1 MAKKRVH
8 EIAKELG
15 FQNKDLIV
23 KLQELGFEVKSHSS
37 SVDEEDVR
45 EALRKA
51 EEQRRSRTDEKK
63 IKAGVIRRRPKG
75 SGGNTIIR
83 RRAAAPAAP
92 EAEAEPQVE
101 SAAPQVSQQAE
112 EASPTPVASEQTETA
127 VQATDAPS
135 AEAAQSS
142 EAAAVSEQP
151 TTDAVES
158 VSEETGDEPVSEA
171 APEAVDEAQASEATG
186 EEEAP
191 KPTIR
196 GQRKEEEKKPLARVA
211 RPDTRRREEEI
222 DEEDQKPEMDL
233 EALGLSESDFTRS
246 DDKEEA
252 RVAPPSP
259 SRMPVA
265 MKREEEKATKV
276 VRRIDPAVLQ
286 ARLAAAK
293 RPEPP
298 KEWGKTE
305 VPASPVTELVVRT
318 DASGK
323 RRELVDVR
331 KEAARNKS
339 GRAGQKRREE
349 MSAKDLLEH
358 RRGQVYYPTPNR
370 RRVKT
375 RAKTKARVE
384 AVSTVAKRPIEIGES
399 ITVAEL
405 ARQMSL
411 KATDIIRFLMKQ
423 GVMAT
428 MNQPVEHDIA
438 AMVAMEFEYEVVS
451 KVFNVEE
458 KLEGVSLDEAKAKE
472 DPDAVLRAPV
482 VTVMGHV
489 DHGKTSLLDK
499 IRHARVADGEAGGI
513 TQAIA
518 GYQVNTSKGLIT
530 FLDTPGH
537 KAFTAMRARGA
548 NITDIVILVVAA
560 DDGVMPQTL
569 EAIEHAK
576 GAEVPI
582 IVAINKMDK
591 PEANPDRVLQQLSSH
606 GLLVEDWG
614 GDVLSRKISAK
625 TGDGLEELLEQIAL
639 QSEIMEL
646 KANPNLSATG
656 HVVEGEVHKGRG
668 SVATVLVQEGT
679 LKVGD
684 AVIAGEAI
692 GKVRAL
698 LNDKGERIKSA
709 GPSVPVQILGLNA
722 VPAPGDEFRV
732 AKSLDAA
739 RKIAAHR
746 LELRRESEHTRQGKV
761 SLEDLFSKLNAG
773 EQKELKIIIK
783 ADVQGSVEALRNS
796 LESLSTKKVGVRV
809 ISGGVGAIV
818 ESDIEFA
825 SASEALV
832 IGFGVRPDTKAIKA
846 ARALGGIEIK
856 TYSVIYECVDEV
868 KLAMQGMLSPVTRE
882 KYLGRAEIRQ
892 TFSVP
897 KVGTVAGCAI
907 VDGIVSRSSQIRV
920 LRDSKEIYTG
930 KLSSLKRFKDDVKE
944 VKEGF
949 ECGMGVEK
957 FNDLKEGDI
966 IESFEMEEV
975 AAVLDDPVGA
985 GEEVRL

>member
-37 SVDEEDVR
+37 SVDEADVR

-51 EEQRRSRTDEKK
+51 EEQRRSSTDEKK
-63 IKAGVIRRRPKG
+63 LKAGVIRRRPKG
-75 SGGNTIIR
+75 KSGNTIIR
-83 RRAAAPAAP
+83 RRGAVSVPD
-92 EAEAEPQVE
+92 EAEAIEPATSESQRERQVSPEQGSSAVASVE
-101 SAAPQVSQQAE
+101 SAQPEEQPIEASTEASVEASEQTVESGAAPQNESAGDEKIAASDDSEEQSVAVSADSTAE
-112 EASPTPVASEQTETA
+112 EASEASPA
-127 VQATDAPS
+127 
-135 AEAAQSS
+135 
-142 EAAAVSEQP
+142 
-151 TTDAVES
+151 
-158 VSEETGDEPVSEA
+158 
-171 APEAVDEAQASEATG
+171 
-186 EEEAP
+186 
-191 KPTIR
+191 PTIR
-196 GQRKEEEKKPLARVA
+196 GQRKEEEKKPVARVA

-259 SRMPVA
+259 SRMPVT

-339 GRAGQKRREE
+339 GRAGQTRREE

-411 KATDIIRFLMKQ
+411 KATDIIRFHMKQ

-428 MNQPVEHDIA
+428 MNQPIEHDIA
-438 AMVAMEFEYEVVS
+438 AMVAIEFEYEVVS

-489 DHGKTSLLDK
+489 DHGKTSLLDR

-548 NITDIVILVVAA
+548 NITEIVILVVAA

-576 GAEVPI
+576 GADVPI

-606 GLLVEDWG
+606 GLLVEEWG
-614 GDVLSRKISAK
+614 GDILSRKISAK
-625 TGDGLEELLEQIAL
+625 TGDGLDELLEQIAL

-646 KANPNLSATG
+646 KANPTLSATG

-698 LNDKGERIKSA
+698 LNDKGERVKSA

-746 LELRRESEHTRQGKV
+746 EELRRESENSRQSKV

-832 IGFGVRPDTKAIKA
+832 VGFGVRPDTKAIKA

-975 AAVLDDPVGA
+975 AAVLDEPVA
-985 GEEVRL
+985 SGEEVRL

>member
-1 MAKKRVH
+1 MQR
-8 EIAKELG
+8 
-15 FQNKDLIV
+15 
-23 KLQELGFEVKSHSS
+23 
-37 SVDEEDVR
+37 ED
-45 EALRKA
+45 
-51 EEQRRSRTDEKK
+51 
-63 IKAGVIRRRPKG
+63 
-75 SGGNTIIR
+75 
-83 RRAAAPAAP
+83 
-92 EAEAEPQVE
+92 
-101 SAAPQVSQQAE
+101 
-112 EASPTPVASEQTETA
+112 
-127 VQATDAPS
+127 
-135 AEAAQSS
+135 
-142 EAAAVSEQP
+142 
-151 TTDAVES
+151 
-158 VSEETGDEPVSEA
+158 
-171 APEAVDEAQASEATG
+171 
-186 EEEAP
+186 
-191 KPTIR
+191 
-196 GQRKEEEKKPLARVA
+196 
-211 RPDTRRREEEI
+211 
-222 DEEDQKPEMDL
+222 
-233 EALGLSESDFTRS
+233 
-246 DDKEEA
+246 
-252 RVAPPSP
+252 
-259 SRMPVA
+259 
-265 MKREEEKATKV
+265 EKATKV

-298 KEWGKTE
+298 KEWGKVD

-323 RRELVDVR
+323 RRDLVDVR
-331 KEAARNKS
+331 KEAANKKA

-370 RRVKT
+370 RRMKT
-375 RAKTKARVE
+375 RAKTKPRSE
-384 AVSTVAKRPIEIGES
+384 PLIPVAKKPIELGET
-399 ITVAEL
+399 ITLAEL
-405 ARQMSL
+405 AKQMSV
-411 KATDIIRFLMKQ
+411 KVTRIIGFLMKQ

-428 MNQPVEHDIA
+428 VNQPIEHEIA
-438 AMVAMEFEYEVVS
+438 VMVAMEFNYEIIS

-458 KLEGVSLDEAKAKE
+458 KLVGVSSDEAKQAD

-489 DHGKTSLLDK
+489 DHGKTSLLDR
-499 IRHARVADGEAGGI
+499 IRHAKVADGEAGGI

-518 GYQVNTSKGLIT
+518 GYQVETAKGLIT

-576 GAEVPI
+576 GAGVPI
-582 IVAINKMDK
+582 IVAINKIDK
-591 PEANPDRVLQQLSSH
+591 PEANPDKIIQQLSSH
-606 GLLVEDWG
+606 GLLVEEWG
-614 GDVLSRKISAK
+614 GDILSRKISAK
-625 TGDGLEELLEQIAL
+625 TGEGLEDLLEQIAL

-646 KANPNLSATG
+646 RANPSLPAVG
-656 HVVEGEVHKGRG
+656 HVVEGEIHKGRG
-668 SVATVLVQEGT
+668 PVATVLIQEGT
-679 LKVGD
+679 LEVGD

-698 LNDKGERIKSA
+698 LNDSGERVKSA

-732 AKSLDAA
+732 AKNLDAA
-739 RKIAAHR
+739 RKLAAHR
-746 LELRRESEHTRQGKV
+746 LELRKEQEQSNQGKV

-773 EQKELKIIIK
+773 DKKELKIIIK

-796 LESLSTKKVGVRV
+796 LEALATTQVGVTV

-818 ESDIEFA
+818 ESDVEFA
-825 SASEALV
+825 SASDAII
-832 IGFGVRPDTKAIKA
+832 IGFGVRPDTKAIKSS
-846 ARALGGIEIK
+846 RALGGIEIK
-856 TYSVIYECVDEV
+856 TYKVIYECVDEV
-868 KLAMQGMLSPVTRE
+868 KLAMQGMLAPVSRE
-882 KYLGRAEIRQ
+882 KYLGRAEVRQ

-897 KVGTVAGCAI
+897 KIGTVAGCAI
-907 VDGIVSRSSQIRV
+907 IDGIVSRASQIRV

-930 KLSSLKRFKDDVKE
+930 RLSSLKRFKDDVRE

-957 FNDLKEGDI
+957 FNDLKEGDV

-975 AAVLDDPVGA
+975 APVLEEPMVG